1 MHLMRESIPH
11 GIAKNERNLTM
22 KTTDMTELK
31 TLIATAEAEIKLK
44 TVAYKDLLAADDATQ
59 KDLATAET
67 ALANAIDEYNELKKN
82 EIYLTCYQA
91 ETPMLAAC
99 KYGEMTKKVLK
110 KKQNENGTVTI
121 SVDDR
126 KARNAIDLV
135 DFEHCNPE
143 KGTLA
148 VNGQWPFYLESWLKS
163 LALNLG
169 TEIELDAKAQ
179 NELAAKYKDADGE
192 FANLSRKSCSMK
204 SMVRDLQSIVDCI
217 VFIDY
222 VPKEE
227 PTDESD
233 SKKPAKKLNAL
244 KVTSKD
250 VNYIKNRMTKA
261 GKSALAI
268 RMASPKEM
276 RIIVGNV
283 MYHLTTGKPYTI
295 EA

>member
-1 MHLMRESIPH
+1 MKTEL
-11 GIAKNERNLTM
+11 
-22 KTTDMTELK
+22 KTTDMAELK
-31 TLIATAEAEIKLK
+31 TLIATAENEIKLK

-67 ALANAIDEYNELKKN
+67 ALTNVIDEYNELKKN

-91 ETPMLAAC
+91 ESPMLAAC

-204 SMVRDLQSIVDCI
+204 SMVRDLQAIVDCI

-233 SKKPAKKLNAL
+233 SKKLNAL

-250 VNYIKNRMTKA
+250 INYIKNRMTKA
-261 GKSALAI
+261 GKTALAI

>member
-1 MHLMRESIPH
+1 MKTEL
-11 GIAKNERNLTM
+11 
-22 KTTDMTELK
+22 KTTDMAELK
-31 TLIATAEAEIKLK
+31 TLIATAENEIKLK

-67 ALANAIDEYNELKKN
+67 ALTNVIDEYNELKKN

-91 ETPMLAAC
+91 ESPMLAAC

-169 TEIELDAKAQ
+169 AEIELDAKAQ

-204 SMVRDLQSIVDCI
+204 SMVRDLQAIVDCI

-233 SKKPAKKLNAL
+233 SKKPVKPAKKLNAL

-250 VNYIKNRMTKA
+250 INYIKNRMTKA
-261 GKSALAI
+261 GKTALAI

>member
-1 MHLMRESIPH
+1 
-11 GIAKNERNLTM
+11 M
-22 KTTDMTELK
+22 KTTDMAELK
-31 TLIATAEAEIKLK
+31 TLIATAESEIKLK

-67 ALANAIDEYNELKKN
+67 ALTNVIDEYNELKKN

-91 ETPMLAAC
+91 ESPMLAAC

-204 SMVRDLQSIVDCI
+204 SMVRDLQAIVDCI

-233 SKKPAKKLNAL
+233 SKKPVKPAKKLNAL

-250 VNYIKNRMTKA
+250 INYIKNRMTKA
-261 GKSALAI
+261 GKTALAI